1 MFKGLLMIFSEPHL
15 RFYRCLL
22 QGSVITMSERFS
34 RATHNGKPPKR
45 TDFDAPRKPEV
56 LTDPRIEALREMADD
71 TPKTRG
77 YWKDSKV
84 FGLSIFISTHSNV
97 WRFRHQKRVNGK
109 VVSSFKTL
117 GRWPAMTVGEARK
130 EALIYAGSVAGG
142 TAAKGKRTATPFRA
156 AFENYLEYLRTQAE
170 EKGKPPRWYLNAKKL
185 AEAHIFPEWDGW
197 TLVQMSDNP
206 KAVKAW
212 FTKLNKDI
220 PASAAHCVRL
230 IRACYRQEAALD
242 RSLPTALPTSGIK
255 LKKRRASQKVLDF
268 EVFPAWHKAW
278 EKIENPVH
286 RGYHLTALLTGIR
299 PGELGNLRLDDVD
312 LDKRMLIVRNPKA
325 ELDINLPITPQ
336 IAYALMLS
344 INAPPQTIIQK
355 GLRGMK
361 PGEVRF
367 VERKKP
373 HGEVK
378 HEDLVFPGCMQA
390 PSRSGLSMA
399 GNAMRHTYRT
409 IAVDCEISEMLIH
422 FLCGHALDGVSE
434 EYTNKLMIEKGPAMR
449 AAQEKISA
457 RMFEL
462 LGLKLGPVGP
472 LATRDD
478 APLAP
483 KMPATKKSKAVVL
496 G

>member
-1 MFKGLLMIFSEPHL
+1 
-15 RFYRCLL
+15 
-22 QGSVITMSERFS
+22 MSERFS
-34 RATHNGKPPKR
+34 RATYNGKPPKR
-45 TDFDAPRKPEV
+45 TDPGAPRKPEV

-71 TPKTRG
+71 QPDMRG

-97 WRFRHQKRVNGK
+97 WRFRHQKRVNRK

-130 EALIYAGSVAGG
+130 EALVYAGSVAGG
-142 TAAKGKRTATPFRA
+142 MAAKGRRTATPFRA
-156 AFENYLEYLRTQAE
+156 AFENYLEYLRAQAE

-185 AEAHIFPEWDGW
+185 AETHIFPEWDGW

-212 FTKLNKDI
+212 FTKLNKAI
-220 PASAAHCVRL
+220 PASAAHCARL

-268 EVFPAWHKAW
+268 EVFPAWCKAW

-312 LDKRMLIVRNPKA
+312 LEKRMLIVRNPKA

-336 IAYALMLS
+336 IAHALMLS
-344 INAPPQTIIQK
+344 INAPPQTIMQK

-361 PGEVRF
+361 QGEVRI
-367 VERKKP
+367 VERKKL
-373 HGEVK
+373 HGEVIAD
-378 HEDLVFPGCMQA
+378 DLVFPGCMQA
-390 PSRSGLSMA
+390 QSRSGLPMA
-399 GNAMRHTYRT
+399 GNALRHTYRT
-409 IAVDCEISEMLIH
+409 VAVDCEISEMLIH

-462 LGLKLGPVGP
+462 LGLKLGSVGSSA
-472 LATRDD
+472 LRSRED
-478 APLAP
+478 APLVP
-483 KMPATKKSKAVVL
+483 TMPSIHSIPAVDI
-496 G
+496 